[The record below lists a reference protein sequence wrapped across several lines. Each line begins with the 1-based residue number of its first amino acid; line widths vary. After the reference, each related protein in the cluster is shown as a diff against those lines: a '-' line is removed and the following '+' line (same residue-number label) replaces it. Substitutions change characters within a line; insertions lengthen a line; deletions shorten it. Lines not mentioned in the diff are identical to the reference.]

1 MIDGEVFCTDCPL
14 AVQALTERIMK
25 TNGRRKARSVI
36 AQLLLQTTTLTTLY
50 IWEVLPSLQTKPRY
64 PGESRYGR
72 ERVRMACCTEQIRK
86 ARHPPVGP
94 VFFIE
99 RKMPLYILRTSIIDG
114 S

>member
-14 AVQALTERIMK
+14 AVQAITERIMK
-25 TNGRRKARSVI
+25 TNGRRKARSVM

-72 ERVRMACCTEQIRK
+72 ERLRMACCTEKIRK
-86 ARHPPVGP
+86 HRPPPVGP
-94 VFFIE
+94 VFFIG
-99 RKMPLYILRTSIIDG
+99 KNMPFDILRISIIDG